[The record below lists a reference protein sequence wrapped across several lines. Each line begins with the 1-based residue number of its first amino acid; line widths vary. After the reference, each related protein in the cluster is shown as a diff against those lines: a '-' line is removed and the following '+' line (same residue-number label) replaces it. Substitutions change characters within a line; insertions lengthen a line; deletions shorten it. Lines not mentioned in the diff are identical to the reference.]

1 MATRPN
7 PAHLLSL
14 LADALNACERA
25 GMKPKL
31 RHGGVVETKGGFVI
45 RAEVGWVPR
54 TLAYTEF
61 IPAAEGDDGD
71 D

>member
-1 MATRPN
+1 MARETES
-7 PAHLLSL
+7 AHLLSA
-14 LADALNACERA
+14 LADALNACER
-25 GMKPKL
+25 GGLKPKL
-31 RHGGVVETKGGFVI
+31 RHGGVIETKGGFVV

-61 IPAAEGDDGD
+61 IQATEGDDD

>member
-7 PAHLLSL
+7 SAHLLSL

-45 RAEVGWVPR
+45 RAEAVWVPR

-61 IPAAEGDDGD
+61 TPDQESDDD
-71 D
+71 